1 MMLERRKNYPR
12 VKVLGGLYTVRRQP
26 KDESL
31 IREVIK
37 AVNDAPVLL
46 ARISDEVTRVES
58 RQEKSGVK
66 ERLPRP
72 LGYGATLQSVMPN

>member
-31 IREVIK
+31 VREVIK
-37 AVNDAPVLL
+37 AVNDVPVSKDVS
-46 ARISDEVTRVES
+46 SDEVTRVES
-58 RQEKSGVK
+58 RQKRS
-66 ERLPRP
+66 
-72 LGYGATLQSVMPN
+72 

>member
-31 IREVIK
+31 VREVIK
-37 AVNDAPVLL
+37 AVNDV
-46 ARISDEVTRVES
+46 
-58 RQEKSGVK
+58 
-66 ERLPRP
+66 
-72 LGYGATLQSVMPN
+72 SVGKHVSTGGNLS